1 MTTEEYCSVAE
12 LCPSEGTPMPHGWS
26 EVTFGELLG
35 EPVRNGIYKPKQFH
49 GRGSKIVNM
58 GELFSYPRIRSVE
71 MKRVELT
78 PAEKSKV
85 LISQGDLL
93 FARRSLTAEG
103 AGKCSIVKDVSE
115 ETTFESSI
123 IRARPNPRKA
133 NSDFLFYYFRSPY
146 GKYLLGTIL
155 RQVAVAGITGT
166 DLTALLLKVPGAK
179 EQGFIATTLSCLDDK
194 IDLLLRQD
202 QTLEVMAET
211 LFRQWFVEKPSTD
224 WEERPLSGIATF
236 LNGLACQKYPPLS
249 DLDRLPVLKIRELSG
264 GITATCDWASSRVK
278 PKFIVEAGDVIFAWS
293 ASLMVKVWDGER
305 CVLNQHLFKVTSD
318 EFPKW
323 FYLRWCKHHLAE
335 FIAIS
340 ASHATTM
347 GHIKRGDLDE
357 AKVLVP
363 PLEELETMTQQI
375 APLLAKQIEIARQRQ
390 TLEKLRDALLPK
402 LMSGEVRLA
411 F

>member
-1 MTTEEYCSVAE
+1 MTTDEHHTGPSLGALEASLTEGWREVA
-12 LCPSEGTPMPHGWS
+12 
-26 EVTFGELLG
+26 FGELLS
-35 EPVRNGIYKPKQFH
+35 EPVRNGIYKPKPFH
-49 GRGSKIVNM
+49 GRGSRIVNM
-58 GELFSYPRIRSVE
+58 GELFAYPRLKSIE

-78 PAEKSKV
+78 PAEKNKV
-85 LISQGDLL
+85 LLSEGDLV

-103 AGKCSIVKDVSE
+103 AGKCSIVKEVLE

-123 IRARPNPRKA
+123 IRARPDPEKA
-133 NSDFLFYYFRSPY
+133 DSDFLFYYFRSPY
-146 GKYLLGTIL
+146 GRYLLGTIL

-166 DLTALLLKVPGAK
+166 DLTNLLLKVPNTK
-179 EQGFIATTLSCLDDK
+179 EQELIATVLGCLDDK
-194 IDLLLRQD
+194 IDLLHRQSH
-202 QTLEVMAET
+202 TVEAMAET
-211 LFRQWFVEKPSTD
+211 LFRQWFLEAPGDD

-236 LNGLACQKYPPLS
+236 LNGLACQKYPPTNEV
-249 DLDRLPVLKIRELSG
+249 DRLPVLKIRELSG
-264 GITATCDWASSRVK
+264 GITDSCDWASSQVK
-278 PKFIVEAGDVIFAWS
+278 PEFIVEAGDVIFAWS

-323 FYLRWCKHHLAE
+323 FYLLWCKHHLAD

-357 AKVLVP
+357 AKVMVP
-363 PLEELETMTQQI
+363 SQEELEAMTQQM
-375 APLLAKQIEIARQRQ
+375 APLLEKQMEIARQRR

-402 LMSGEVRLA
+402 LMSGEVRVA